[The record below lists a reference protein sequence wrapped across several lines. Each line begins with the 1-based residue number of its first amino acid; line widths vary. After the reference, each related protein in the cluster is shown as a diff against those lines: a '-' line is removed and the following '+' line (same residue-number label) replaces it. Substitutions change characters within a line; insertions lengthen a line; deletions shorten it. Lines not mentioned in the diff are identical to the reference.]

1 MCVCFLPSETPL
13 KSHTS
18 SPLNS
23 MKMRFCVWKAFA
35 CRKNK
40 AAFAARHGGIINALD
55 KFDLLPLFTKFHLH
69 HVLREILRPSG
80 RTTGVL
86 HGSFGVM
93 PNEVHSL
100 TKSPSHLPAIAC
112 TAAQQ
117 SPTLLPSVCLRSC
130 QSIACDSSLA
140 GGSAPQLNN
149 VPSGRH

>member
-1 MCVCFLPSETPL
+1 MCVCFLPGETPL
-13 KSHTS
+13 KSRTS

-55 KFDLLPLFTKFHLH
+55 KFDPLPLFAKFHLH
-69 HVLREILRPSG
+69 HVLSEILRPCG

-100 TKSPSHLPAIAC
+100 TKSPSHLPSNRLRVF
-112 TAAQQ
+112 TYRQF
-117 SPTLLPSVCLRSC
+117 SPP
-130 QSIACDSSLA
+130 AK
-140 GGSAPQLNN
+140 
-149 VPSGRH
+149 

>member
-100 TKSPSHLPAIAC
+100 TKSPVICQQSPALLPSNRQHFCPAFACVPANQSPATVHLPAV
-112 TAAQQ
+112 Q
-117 SPTLLPSVCLRSC
+117 PPS
-130 QSIACDSSLA
+130 
-140 GGSAPQLNN
+140 
-149 VPSGRH
+149 